1 MEMVG
6 GGAHLHAHGRSEE
19 GGASEDEPVVPVAA
33 AEHGYEQG
41 GSRYCS
47 PQMQER
53 EERRSRDGGRLL
65 VGA

>member
-1 MEMVG
+1 MREMSA
-6 GGAHLHAHGRSEE
+6 GAPEL
-19 GGASEDEPVVPVAA
+19 
-33 AEHGYEQG
+33 HGYEQR

-65 VGA
+65 VVLSESGSC